1 MTQRRTYSLWLSSF
15 RRFTRGVLTLL
26 SFLLRGI
33 AGAGKFEKFVG
44 EVAIGFGHVGGEC
57 EERTEH
63 GLGVGVVVTVGV
75 FPDNGFD
82 ISLQNPLLPSS

>member
-1 MTQRRTYSLWLSSF
+1 M
-15 RRFTRGVLTLL
+15 TLL
-26 SFLLRGI
+26 ALLLRGI

-63 GLGVGVVVTVGV
+63 GFGVGVVVTVGV

-82 ISLQNPLLPSS
+82 VSLQTFCYPLSSCIQLDYNSNHWVEV